1 MIDKFAANESLYMLR
16 NVTKQHTNS
25 KKKKKKKKKQ
35 KQKQMT
41 LYLLAIGHHKKTI
54 KVMKVLLVHCA
65 PYARIS
71 KAIAMARSN
80 RYF

>member
-1 MIDKFAANESLYMLR
+1 MIDKLAANESLYMLR

-25 KKKKKKKKKQ
+25 KKKKNQ

>member
-25 KKKKKKKKKQ
+25 KKKKKKKNQ

-41 LYLLAIGHHKKTI
+41 LYILAIGHDKKTI